1 VIVINVAYQPFHPIG
16 YAQGQLMKEQVLQ
29 VAKLIW
35 AYMEIQVAQSLPG
48 YLPTWLADLIADVG
62 TPLRGMARKREFT
75 FLLTSG
81 RSVCGSGRDVRAV
94 VRVERL
100 LFLRGAARYRRW

>member
-1 VIVINVAYQPFHPIG
+1 
-16 YAQGQLMKEQVLQ
+16 MKEQVLQ

-62 TPLRGMARKREFT
+62 ASLRGTASHNRRKRKAS
-75 FLLTSG
+75 LTCLPLAGLSAALDVTYELSYEWSG
-81 RSVCGSGRDVRAV
+81 SYFYEELHGIADGK
-94 VRVERL
+94 
-100 LFLRGAARYRRW
+100 RRPLEL

>member
-1 VIVINVAYQPFHPIG
+1 
-16 YAQGQLMKEQVLQ
+16 MKEQVLQ

-75 FLLTSG
+75 FLLPLAGLSAALDVTYELSYEWSG
-81 RSVCGSGRDVRAV
+81 SYFYEELHGIADGKRPPFD
-94 VRVERL
+94 L
-100 LFLRGAARYRRW
+100 L